1 MSTHAVSARQP
12 DAKAFPRS
20 IVLRTRGHAHGAVTR
35 LVSPNDIGQMIK
47 PFVFLDYFEADPANA
62 PAFGFHPH
70 SGIATLTLILSGQA
84 FYRETTDREGVIET
98 DGVEWMRASSGVWHA
113 GGVSGHERIKG
124 FQLWVA
130 MPPSLELAEPE
141 SQYLDASAFQHA
153 GPARVIAGE
162 YDGIKSLVASPPG
175 MTYLDVRLRAGERWV
190 YQPPRNHD
198 VAWIASHQGAVK
210 TPSEVSAGE
219 AVVFEEAEKPIA
231 FEAVTD
237 AGFVLGS
244 AVKHPYDLV
253 TGHYSVHTT
262 ADALRQ
268 GESNIAAIGRR
279 LHNQGVLGPKVRVSV
294 RGQSDS
300 AAREHVRR

>member
-1 MSTHAVSARQP
+1 MSIHAVSAHQP
-12 DAKAFPRS
+12 DASVLPRS
-20 IVLRTRGHAHGAVTR
+20 IVQRTRGHAHGAVTR

-84 FYRETTDREGVIET
+84 FYKETTGREGLIET
-98 DGVEWMRASSGVWHA
+98 GGVEWMRASSGVWHA
-113 GGVSGHERIKG
+113 GGMSGHERIKG

-130 MPPSLELAEPE
+130 MPPALELAEPE
-141 SQYLDASAFQHA
+141 SQYLDASAFRHA

-162 YDGIKSLVASPPG
+162 HDGVRSLVASPD
-175 MTYLDVRLRAGERWV
+175 MTYLDVHLRAGERWI

-198 VAWIASHQGAVK
+198 VAWIASHQGTVK

-219 AVVFEEAEKPIA
+219 AVVFEEAETPIA

-253 TGHYSVHTT
+253 TGHYSVHTS

-279 LHNQGVLGPKVRVSV
+279 LHNQGVLGPKLRVS
-294 RGQSDS
+294 
-300 AAREHVRR
+300 ARSE